1 MSAEAPPQV
10 PLAEGNPED
19 DKERT
24 RFLLE
29 LEFVQCLAN
38 TNYLLY
44 LAQNRY
50 FTNPAFIEYLKYL
63 RYWRK
68 PEYSKYIRYPHCLH
82 FLELLQFPQFREA
95 FVKDGNVA
103 GFVHQQ
109 QTNHWRFYRTNRVA
123 FEDDKEAQEGTA
135 EPLPVTDGDG
145 DVEMGE

>member
-1 MSAEAPPQV
+1 MSSVVQEPPLPAAVAEEA
-10 PLAEGNPED
+10 D
-19 DKERT
+19 DAERT

-50 FTNPAFIEYLKYL
+50 FTNEAFVEYLKYL
-63 RYWRK
+63 RYWKK
-68 PEYSKYIRYPHCLH
+68 PEYSKFIRYPHCLH

-103 GFVHQQ
+103 SFVHQQ
-109 QTNHWRFYRTNRVA
+109 QSNHWSFYRANRMA
-123 FEDDKEAQEGTA
+123 FEEDGQEGAQEEAQEA
-135 EPLPVTDGDG
+135 DLDG
-145 DVEMGE
+145 DVEMEG